1 MLEKELVKLRKG
13 NKRGKQFFVKVLGQD
28 EEGLYLLGVVLVCLG
43 LVVEVLE
50 GENNV
55 LIVLGC
61 RFGEL
66 EKFCNDLLNN
76 YQ

>member
-1 MLEKELVKLRKG
+1 MLEKELVELRKG
-13 NKRGKQFFVKVLGQD
+13 NERREQFFVKVLSED
-28 EEGLYLLGVVLVCLG
+28 EEGLYLLAVVLVCLG

-50 GENNV
+50 GENDV

-66 EKFCNDLLNN
+66 EKLCDDLLNN